1 MVVAAARVR
10 LNAITATPS
19 PTNGIKSLPHLLP
32 ATAPTPAGA
41 CPAPGRARFHLAD
54 SSERRN
60 AWSGARCFMVGAG
73 GPGSLPLTAQRQ
85 VFERLIARGVSNSVS
100 GGRDQSA
107 DGDTVAVRAQHCGQ
121 RMLGPQAHL
130 AESGPRTRTSPWR
143 PLSYGR
149 ERDSMIILTVG
160 RHQKL
165 KMGPHSRCLAVTC
178 PDDQPDGNPGV
189 DHRWRRSVTAQTG

>member
-32 ATAPTPAGA
+32 ATAPTPAGG

-60 AWSGARCFMVGAG
+60 AWGGARCFMVGAG
-73 GPGSLPLTAQRQ
+73 GPGSFPRMAQRQ

-100 GGRDQSA
+100 GGRDRSA
-107 DGDTVAVRAQHCGQ
+107 DGDTVAVRRSIAASGCLVRRHTSQNLVHARGPV
-121 RMLGPQAHL
+121 LGDRFL
-130 AESGPRTRTSPWR
+130 
-143 PLSYGR
+143 
-149 ERDSMIILTVG
+149 
-160 RHQKL
+160 
-165 KMGPHSRCLAVTC
+165 MGVNEIR
-178 PDDQPDGNPGV
+178 
-189 DHRWRRSVTAQTG
+189 